1 MASPKYKVLI
11 VEDDPMVAMINEQ
24 YVCKNPDFAVVKSCR
39 NGQEAIDFLT
49 GTAPVAMCI
58 TGATPA
64 GGVTQPAPGA
74 LGSSAPGAPGA
85 PDTAPASAPA
95 SAELSAGNTPDLI
108 IMDVFMPYMNG
119 IETLKKIRE
128 LKISSEVIMVTAAND
143 TATLEET
150 MHLGVM
156 DFLIKPFAYER
167 FQVALEKFAAKAQT
181 LRTTPT
187 VIDQSYVDSLI
198 SSAAATS
205 LSANGAAR
213 PGTPGVPASAAAAE
227 LPKGIQQKTLD
238 LILGYFKNHSGW
250 LPGDKVAEDVG
261 LSSVTIRHYMSYLVE
276 RGDIRAD
283 INYSTGGRPSML
295 YSIKS

>member
-1 MASPKYKVLI
+1 
-11 VEDDPMVAMINEQ
+11 MVAMINEQ

-49 GTAPVAMCI
+49 G
-58 TGATPA
+58 ATPA
-64 GGVTQPAPGA
+64 GGATQPALGA
-74 LGSSAPGAPGA
+74 LGSSVPGAPGA
-85 PDTAPASAPA
+85 PDTVPA

-150 MHLGVM
+150 MHLGVL

-198 SSAAATS
+198 SSASATS

-213 PGTPGVPASAAAAE
+213 PGTPASAAAAE
-227 LPKGIQQKTLD
+227 LPKGIQQKTLG
-238 LILGYFKNHSGW
+238 LILGYFKEHSGW